1 MTIGGFAKTQTMLLS
16 FASHSTTGPSASA
29 ILFATRRASFLHL
42 AASLSSSFSSSAVA
56 ATAEK
61 DDGAQQRNDA
71 GKRQQRRP
79 PTIRRRTRGGVSHDA
94 AAVPSLADFMH
105 RAKVLRQYRNFVRLA
120 RFVDAK
126 DGGTADN
133 NSAGGC
139 IAALD
144 EVRQSYKV
152 KMKKDMDAIARNMAY
167 SEVRGCD
174 RGIPMPLCRVVFAIG
189 ISLVRLSLD
198 RALLTHW
205 FPPVCSG
212 RAQTARNRND
222 GGIFRW

>member
-1 MTIGGFAKTQTMLLS
+1 MTIGGFVKTYTMLLS
-16 FASHSTTGPSASA
+16 FASHSTTSPSASA

-42 AASLSSSFSSSAVA
+42 AASFSSPFSSSADA

-71 GKRQQRRP
+71 EKRQQQERP
-79 PTIRRRTRGGVSHDA
+79 PTIRRRTRGGASRDA
-94 AAVPSLADFMH
+94 AAAPSLADFMH

-133 NSAGGC
+133 DSVGGC
-139 IAALD
+139 LAALD

-174 RGIPMPLCRVVFAIG
+174 RGMPMPPYQVVFAIG
-189 ISLVRLSLD
+189 
-198 RALLTHW
+198 
-205 FPPVCSG
+205 
-212 RAQTARNRND
+212 
-222 GGIFRW
+222 